1 MKHQRPRI
9 TRRNFLSGTAAATAL
24 ISDGSIVRSL
34 HASQSRSEDAPS
46 PYTLHFAQP
55 ATKWP
60 DALPVGNGR
69 LGAMVFGAPGL
80 DRLQLNEES
89 IWDGEPN
96 RDRNNPKAAA
106 AIPRI
111 RELLFAGNIAEAQAL
126 AVSDVLSIPRRMPCY
141 QTLGDLHLDFS
152 PMGLAPDTTVESY
165 RLQLDLDIAIAK
177 VTFRHNGVTYTREIF
192 SSAPDQVIVMRLAAD
207 KPGTLHLR
215 LSLDRPGSFQT
226 KRAGKDKLIM
236 QGQALPVNDNPGLPV
251 KEHQTGV
258 RFHAALLAVPEGGKI
273 MPASG
278 DTDTTLEIAGANTIT
293 LFIDCATSY
302 RYPAHAGKSSGVDA
316 DVLTGDA
323 AAMRAAVDRNLAQAS
338 RRPYAELRRRHIE
351 DHQRY
356 FRRAAISFGPDPKA
370 AIPTDQRMAAIKAG
384 SEDLHLLPIYFQFGR
399 YMLISSSRPG
409 TLAANLQGI
418 WNESVD
424 PPWGSKYTVNINA
437 EMNYWFAE
445 SANLAE
451 LHLPLFDL
459 LHATLKPGALSA
471 KAIYRANGSVVH
483 HNTDIWGDS
492 VPIDALGGGV
502 WPMGSS
508 WLSLHLWRHYTYTGD
523 LRFLAE
529 QAYPALRENA
539 VFLLDYLVRDPKT
552 GHLITGPS
560 CSPEN
565 AYQLP
570 DGKSYN
576 LCMGPT
582 MDISIVRA
590 VFWRLLE
597 SADQLKTLS
606 SDQNK
611 TAIAADEELLARVRT
626 AMSQLPPFQIGH
638 DGRLQEWQVDYK
650 DHEPGHRHISH
661 LFGLFPEDQITVQ
674 GTPELARA
682 ARLVLDKRLAAGGGS
697 TGWSRSWI
705 INCMARLGDGDAC
718 HENVLAL
725 LRISTRGNLFDV
737 CGVKENSPFQIDGN
751 LGAPNGFI
759 EMLLQSHAET
769 PLTPPHSD
777 SAELSATSAHII
789 RLLPALPKAWPTG
802 SFRGL
807 RARGGAEIDLQWSQG
822 KATEATLRSSIR
834 RVHRLAIPP
843 GQHIESVLRN
853 GKRVD
858 AKLSTDGMLFLEAEP
873 GTTHVVRFS

>member
-1 MKHQRPRI
+1 MKHQRPTL
-9 TRRNFLSGTAAATAL
+9 TRRNFLSGTAAAAAL
-24 ISDGSIVRSL
+24 IGDGSITKTL
-34 HASQSRSEDAPS
+34 HAASGPFEEEPG
-46 PYTLHFAQP
+46 PCVLHFAQP
-55 ATKWP
+55 ASKWP
-60 DALPVGNGR
+60 DALPIGNGR
-69 LGAMVFGAPGL
+69 LGAMVFGVPGL

-96 RDRNNPKAAA
+96 RDRNNPKATA

-126 AVSDVLSIPRRMPCY
+126 ALSAVLSIPRRMPCY

-152 PMGLAPDTTVESY
+152 PMGLTPDAAVEAY
-165 RLQLDLDIAIAK
+165 RLQLDLDTAIAK
-177 VTFRHNGVTYTREIF
+177 VTFRHNRVTYTREVF
-192 SSAPDQVIVMRLAAD
+192 SSAPDQVIVIRLTAD
-207 KPGTLHLR
+207 KPGTLSLR
-215 LSLDRPGSFQT
+215 LSLDRPGSFET
-226 KRAGKDKLIM
+226 KRVVRDRLIM

-258 RFHAALLAVPEGGKI
+258 RFHAALLAIPESGTI
-273 MPASG
+273 LPAKAN
-278 DTDTTLEIAGANTIT
+278 DEAMLEISGANAIT
-293 LFIDCATSY
+293 VFIDCATSY
-302 RYPAHAGKSSGVDA
+302 RYPAHAGKTSGVDA
-316 DVLTGDA
+316 DVLIGDTD
-323 AAMRAAVDRNLAQAS
+323 AMRAAVDGNLAHAS
-338 RRPYAELRRRHIE
+338 RRSYAELRRRHIE

-370 AIPTDQRMAAIKAG
+370 SIPTDQRIAAIKSG
-384 SEDLHLLPIYFQFGR
+384 GEDLHLLPIYFQFGR

-459 LHATLKPGALSA
+459 LHATLKPGGLSA
-471 KAIYRANGSVVH
+471 REIYRANGSVVH

-492 VPIDALGGGV
+492 GPIDALGGGV
-502 WPMGSS
+502 WPMGAS
-508 WLSLHLWRHYTYTGD
+508 WLSLHLWRHYTYIGD
-523 LRFLAE
+523 PRFLAE

-539 VFLLDYLVRDPKT
+539 VFLLEYLVHDPKT
-552 GHLITGPS
+552 GHLTTGPS

-570 DGKSYN
+570 DGKYYN

-597 SADQLKTLS
+597 SADQLKKLAIS
-606 SDQNK
+606 GDK
-611 TAIAADEELLARVRT
+611 TAIAADEELLARVRA
-626 AMSQLPPFQIGH
+626 AMSQLPPFQIGQ
-638 DGRLQEWQVDYK
+638 DGRLQEWQVDYQ

-674 GTPELARA
+674 GTPELAHA

-697 TGWSRSWI
+697 TGWSRAWI
-705 INCMARLGDGDAC
+705 INCMARLGDGEAC
-718 HENVLAL
+718 YENILAL
-725 LRISTRGNLFDV
+725 LRASTRGNLFDV

-751 LGAPNGFI
+751 LGAPNAFI
-759 EMLLQSHAET
+759 EMLLQSHAQT
-769 PLTPPHSD
+769 PLTPPPGSTIS
-777 SAELSATSAHII
+777 SAISSQII
-789 RLLPALPKAWPTG
+789 RLLPALPKAWSTG

-807 RARGGAEIDLQWSQG
+807 RARGGVEIDLDWANGRAVTAVLRPSRAASLTVLPPSGQTIQHVQIGSKSVTPQPAPDG
-822 KATEATLRSSIR
+822 TVNVDLRAGQVGTLRF
-834 RVHRLAIPP
+834 A
-843 GQHIESVLRN
+843 
-853 GKRVD
+853 
-858 AKLSTDGMLFLEAEP
+858 
-873 GTTHVVRFS
+873 

>member
-1 MKHQRPRI
+1 MG
-9 TRRNFLSGTAAATAL
+9 N
-24 ISDGSIVRSL
+24 L
-34 HASQSRSEDAPS
+34 HASQNRSEGAPS
-46 PYTLHFAQP
+46 PYTLHFTQP
-55 ATKWP
+55 ASKWP

-69 LGAMVFGAPGL
+69 LGAMVFGVPGL
-80 DRLQLNEES
+80 DRLQLIEES
-89 IWDGEPN
+89 IWYGEPN
-96 RDRNNPKAAA
+96 RDRNNPKAAE

-111 RELLFAGNIAEAQAL
+111 RELLFAGNIAEAQTL

-152 PMGLAPDTTVESY
+152 SMGLAPNTAVENY
-165 RLQLDLDIAIAK
+165 RLQLDLDTAIARIG
-177 VTFRHNGVTYTREIF
+177 FRHNGVTYTREIF
-192 SSAPDQVIVMRLAAD
+192 SSSPDQVIVVRLTAD
-207 KPGTLHLR
+207 KPGRLHLC
-215 LSLDRPGSFQT
+215 LTLDRPGSFDT
-226 KRAGKDKLIM
+226 KRATKDKLVM
-236 QGQALPVNDNPGLPV
+236 QGQALPVNDNPGLPA

-258 RFHAALLAVPEGGKI
+258 RFHATMLALAEGGTI
-273 MPASG
+273 SPAKAPDDG
-278 DTDTTLEIAGANTIT
+278 TLEIAGANAIT
-293 LFIDCATSY
+293 LFVDCATSY

-316 DVLTGDA
+316 DVLAGDPE
-323 AAMRAAVDRNLAQAS
+323 AMRAAVDRNLEQAS
-338 RRPYAELRRRHIE
+338 RRSYADLRRRHIE

-370 AIPTDQRMAAIKAG
+370 AIPTDQRIAAIKASG
-384 SEDLHLLPIYFQFGR
+384 EDIHLLPIYFQFGR

-459 LHATLKPGALSA
+459 LHATLKPGSLSA
-471 KAIYRANGSVVH
+471 KEMYRASGSVVH

-492 VPIDALGGGV
+492 APIDGLGGGV
-502 WPMGSS
+502 WPMGAS
-508 WLSLHLWRHYTYTGD
+508 WLSLHLWRHYTHTGD
-523 LRFLAE
+523 VQFLAE
-529 QAYPALRENA
+529 DAYPALRENA

-552 GHLITGPS
+552 GHLVTGPS

-597 SADQLKTLS
+597 SANHLKNLS
-606 SDQNK
+606 SEHKNPIASDQ
-611 TAIAADEELLARVRT
+611 ELLSRVST

-638 DGRLQEWQVDYK
+638 DGRLQEWQVDYQ

-682 ARLVLDKRLAAGGGS
+682 ARIVLDRRLAAGGGS
-697 TGWSRSWI
+697 TGWSRAWI
-705 INCMARLGDGDAC
+705 INCLARLGDGEAC
-718 HENVLAL
+718 YENILAL
-725 LRISTRGNLFDV
+725 LRVSTRGNLFDV

-769 PLTPPHSD
+769 PLTPPQASTQF
-777 SAELSATSAHII
+777 TSTSPHII
-789 RLLPALPKAWPTG
+789 RLLPALPKAWPAG

-807 RARGGAEIDLQWSQG
+807 RASGGVEIDLQWSQG
-822 KATEATLRSSIR
+822 RPTEATLRSNLR
-834 RVHRLAIPP
+834 RTHALAIPQ
-843 GQHIESVLRN
+843 GQRVESVLRN
-853 GKRVD
+853 GKRID
-858 AKLSTDGMLFLEAEP
+858 TKLSADGMLLLEAEP
-873 GTTHVVRFS
+873 GTTHIIRFS

>member
-1 MKHQRPRI
+1 MRHQRPKI
-9 TRRNFLSGTAAATAL
+9 TRRSFLSGAATAAAL
-24 ISDGSIVRSL
+24 ISDGTVVKRL
-34 HASQSRSEDAPS
+34 HASQSRSEDEPS

-55 ATKWP
+55 ASKWP

-152 PMGLAPDTTVESY
+152 PMGIAPDTAVEDY
-165 RLQLDLDIAIAK
+165 RLQLDLDTAIAK
-177 VTFRHNGVTYTREIF
+177 VTFRHNGVNYTREIF
-192 SSAPDQVIVMRLAAD
+192 SSAPDQAIVMRLTAD
-207 KPGTLHLR
+207 KLGSLHVR

-226 KRAGKDKLIM
+226 KHAGSDKLVM

-258 RFHAALLAVPEGGKI
+258 RFHATLLVLPEGGTI
-273 MPASG
+273 LPESATEG
-278 DTDTTLEIAGANTIT
+278 ATLEIAGANAIT

-302 RYPAHAGKSSGVDA
+302 RYPAHTGKSSGVDA

-323 AAMRAAVDRNLAQAS
+323 EAMRAAVDRNLAQAS
-338 RRPYAELRRRHIE
+338 RRSYAELRRRHVE

-356 FRRAAISFGPDPKA
+356 FRRAAISFGADPKA
-370 AIPTDQRMAAIKAG
+370 TTPTDQRIAAIKAG
-384 SEDLHLLPIYFQFGR
+384 GQDIHLLPIYFQFGR

-424 PPWGSKYTVNINA
+424 PPWGSKYTVNINS

-459 LHATLKPGALSA
+459 LHATLKPGVQTATEIYHA
-471 KAIYRANGSVVH
+471 KGSVVH

-492 VPIDALGGGV
+492 GPIDGLGGGV

-508 WLSLHLWRHYTYTGD
+508 WLSLHLWRHYAFTGD

-539 VFLLDYLVRDPKT
+539 VFMLDYLVRDPQT

-570 DGKSYN
+570 DGKYYN

-597 SADQLKTLS
+597 SADHLKNLA
-606 SDQNK
+606 SDK
-611 TAIAADEELLARVRT
+611 TAVAADEELLSRVRS
-626 AMSQLPPFQIGH
+626 AMSQLPPFQIAP

-682 ARLVLDKRLAAGGGS
+682 ARLVLDRRLAAGGGS
-697 TGWSRSWI
+697 TGWSRAWI
-705 INCMARLGDGDAC
+705 INCMARLGDGEASY
-718 HENVLAL
+718 ESILAL
-725 LRISTRGNLFDV
+725 LRASTRGNLFDV

-769 PLTPPHSD
+769 PLTPPPSD
-777 SAELSATSAHII
+777 SNSTTASTNVI

-807 RARGGAEIDLQWSQG
+807 RARGGVEIDLQWSQG
-822 KATEATLRSSIR
+822 RATEATLRSSIR
-834 RVHRLAIPP
+834 QQHKLAIRND
-843 GQHIESVLRN
+843 QHVESVMQN
-853 GKRVD
+853 GKRIET
-858 AKLSTDGMLFLEAEP
+858 KLSTDGSLLLEASP
-873 GTTHVVRFS
+873 GTTHVIRFS

>member
-1 MKHQRPRI
+1 
-9 TRRNFLSGTAAATAL
+9 
-24 ISDGSIVRSL
+24 
-34 HASQSRSEDAPS
+34 
-46 PYTLHFAQP
+46 
-55 ATKWP
+55 
-60 DALPVGNGR
+60 
-69 LGAMVFGAPGL
+69 MVFGAPGL

-111 RELLFAGNIAEAQAL
+111 RELLFAGNVAEAQAL
-126 AVSDVLSIPRRMPCY
+126 AISDVLSIPRRMPCY

-152 PMGLAPDTTVESY
+152 PMGLASDAAVENY
-165 RLQLDLDIAIAK
+165 RLQLDLDTAVAK
-177 VTFRHNGVTYTREIF
+177 VTFRHNGVAYTREIF
-192 SSAPDQVIVMRLAAD
+192 SSAPDQVIVVRLTAD
-207 KPGTLHLR
+207 KPGSLHLR

-226 KRAGKDKLIM
+226 TRIGKDKLVM

-258 RFHAALLAVPEGGKI
+258 RFLAGLLAVPEGGTI
-273 MPASG
+273 SPARN
-278 DTDTTLEIAGANTIT
+278 DEATLEIAGANAIT

-302 RYPAHAGKSSGVDA
+302 RYPARAGKNSGVDA

-323 AAMRAAVDRNLAQAS
+323 EAMRAAVDRNLSQAS
-338 RRPYAELRRRHIE
+338 RRSYADLRRRQVE

-356 FRRAAISFGPDPKA
+356 FRRVAISFGPDPKA
-370 AIPTDQRMAAIKAG
+370 TLPTDQRMAAIKAG
-384 SEDLHLLPIYFQFGR
+384 GEDLHLLPIYFQFGR

-445 SANLAE
+445 SANLSE
-451 LHLPLFDL
+451 LHVPLFDL
-459 LHATLKPGALSA
+459 LHATVKPGALSA
-471 KAIYRANGSVVH
+471 KEIYRANGSVVH

-492 VPIDALGGGV
+492 GPIDALGGGV
-502 WPMGSS
+502 WPMGAS
-508 WLSLHLWRHYTYTGD
+508 WLSLHLWHHYTYTGD
-523 LRFLAE
+523 SRFLAE

-597 SADQLKTLS
+597 SADHLKNFAEH
-606 SDQNK
+606 NK
-611 TAIAADEELLARVRT
+611 TAVTADEEFLTRVRT
-626 AMSQLPPFQIGH
+626 AMAQLPPFQIGH

-674 GTPELARA
+674 GTPELAHA

-697 TGWSRSWI
+697 TGWSRAWI
-705 INCMARLGDGDAC
+705 INCMARLGDGGAC
-718 HENVLAL
+718 HENILAL
-725 LRISTRGNLFDV
+725 LRYSTRGNLFDV
-737 CGVKENSPFQIDGN
+737 CGMKENSPFQIDGN

-759 EMLLQSHAET
+759 EMLLQSHAAT
-769 PLTPPHSD
+769 PLMPPQPNSTVP
-777 SAELSATSAHII
+777 ATSTHII

-807 RARGGAEIDLQWSQG
+807 RARGGVEIDLQWSQG
-822 KATEATLRSSIR
+822 KATEATLRSSVR
-834 RVHRLAIPP
+834 RTHQLAIPQ
-843 GQHIESVLRN
+843 GQRVESVLQN
-853 GKRVD
+853 GKRINT
-858 AKLSTDGMLFLEAEP
+858 KLATEGILLLTAEP
-873 GTTHVVRFS
+873 GTTHVVRFN

>member
-1 MKHQRPRI
+1 MKHGRPRI

-24 ISDGSIVRSL
+24 IGNGSIVSNL
-34 HASQSRSEDAPS
+34 HALQAQSEDEPS

-55 ATKWP
+55 ASNWP

-69 LGAMVFGAPGL
+69 LGAMVFGVPGL

-96 RDRNNPKAAA
+96 RDRNNPKAAV

-111 RELLFAGNIAEAQAL
+111 RELLFAGSIAEAQAL

-152 PMGLAPDTTVESY
+152 PMGLAPATTVENY
-165 RLQLDLDIAIAK
+165 RLQLDLDTAIAK

-192 SSAPDQVIVMRLAAD
+192 SSAPDQVIVVRLTAD
-207 KPGTLHLR
+207 RPGTLHLR

-226 KRAGKDKLIM
+226 KRASREKLIM
-236 QGQALPVNDNPGLPV
+236 QGQALPVNDNPGLLV

-258 RFHAALLAVPEGGKI
+258 RFHAALLAFPEGGKI
-273 MPASG
+273 LRANG
-278 DTDTTLEIAGANTIT
+278 DADTTLEITGANTIT

-302 RYPAHAGKSSGVDA
+302 RYPAHAGKNSGVDA

-323 AAMRAAVDRNLAQAS
+323 EAMRAAVDHNLAQAS
-338 RRPYAELRRRHIE
+338 RRSYEDLRRRHIE

-356 FRRAAISFGPDPKA
+356 FRRAAIAFGPDPKA
-370 AIPTDQRMAAIKAG
+370 SIPTDQRMAAIKAG
-384 SEDLHLLPIYFQFGR
+384 GEDIYLLPIYFQFGR

-437 EMNYWFAE
+437 QMNYWFAE

-459 LHATLKPGALSA
+459 LHATRKPGALSA
-471 KAIYRANGSVVH
+471 QEIYGANGSVVH

-492 VPIDALGGGV
+492 GPIDGLGGGV
-502 WPMGSS
+502 WPMGAN
-508 WLSLHLWRHYTYTGD
+508 WLSLHLWRHYTYSGD

-529 QAYPALRENA
+529 QAYPALRERA
-539 VFLLDYLVRDPKT
+539 VFLLDYLVRDPET
-552 GHLITGPS
+552 RHLITGPS

-597 SADQLKTLS
+597 GADHLKNAATDRDKS
-606 SDQNK
+606 PVS
-611 TAIAADEELLARVRT
+611 ADEELLARIRT
-626 AMSQLPPFQIGH
+626 AMSQLPPFQVGH

-682 ARLVLDKRLAAGGGS
+682 ARLVLDKRLEAGGGS
-697 TGWSRSWI
+697 TGWSRAWI
-705 INCMARLGDGDAC
+705 VNCMARLGDGDAC
-718 HENVLAL
+718 YQNILAL
-725 LRISTRGNLFDV
+725 LRTSTRGNLFDV

-769 PLTPPHSD
+769 PLMPPPAS
-777 SAELSATSAHII
+777 STAQASSTHII
-789 RLLPALPKAWPTG
+789 RLLPALPKAWPNG

-807 RARGGAEIDLQWSQG
+807 HARGAIEVDLEWANG
-822 KATEATLRSSIR
+822 KATRATLRPT
-834 RVHRLAIPP
+834 LAGAHVVIPP
-843 GQHIESVLRN
+843 RGQMITSVQIGARSLKPEPAAD
-853 GKRVD
+853 GCVHVD
-858 AKLSTDGMLFLEAEP
+858 LKSGTECRLLF
-873 GTTHVVRFS
+873 T

>member
-9 TRRNFLSGTAAATAL
+9 TRRTFLSGTAAATAL
-24 ISDGSIVRSL
+24 IGDGTIVRSL
-34 HASQSRSEDAPS
+34 QASQSRSEGEPS
-46 PYTLHFAQP
+46 QYTLHFAQP
-55 ATKWP
+55 ASKWP
-60 DALPVGNGR
+60 DALPIGNGR
-69 LGAMVFGAPGL
+69 LGAMVFGVPGF

-126 AVSDVLSIPRRMPCY
+126 ALSDVLSIPRRMPCY
-141 QTLGDLHLDFS
+141 QTLGDLHLDFTA
-152 PMGLAPDTTVESY
+152 MGLAPNTTVENY
-165 RLQLDLDIAIAK
+165 RLQLDFDTAIAK
-177 VTFRHNGVTYTREIF
+177 VSFRHNGVTYTREIF
-192 SSAPDQVIVMRLAAD
+192 SSAPDQVIVARLTAD
-207 KPGTLHLR
+207 KPAALHLR

-226 KRAGKDKLIM
+226 KRSGRDKLIM
-236 QGQALPVNDNPGLPV
+236 QGRALPVNDNPGLPV

-258 RFHAALLAVPEGGKI
+258 RFRAALLALPEGGTILAAK
-273 MPASG
+273 ST
-278 DTDTTLEIAGANTIT
+278 DDTTLEIISANAIT

-302 RYPAHAGKSSGVDA
+302 RYPAHAGKTSGVDA
-316 DVLTGDA
+316 DVLTGDSE
-323 AAMRAAVDRNLAQAS
+323 AMSTAVDRNLTQAS
-338 RRPYAELRRRHIE
+338 RRSYSDLRRRHIE

-356 FRRAAISFGPDPKA
+356 FRRAAINFGPDPNA
-370 AIPTDQRMAAIKAG
+370 AIPTDQRIATIKSG
-384 SEDLHLLPIYFQFGR
+384 GEDLHLLPIYFQFGR
-399 YMLISSSRPG
+399 YMLISSSRLG

-445 SANLAE
+445 SANLSE

-459 LHATLKPGALSA
+459 LHATLKPGAITA
-471 KAIYRANGSVVH
+471 KEMYGAKGSVVH

-492 VPIDALGGGV
+492 GPIDALGGGV

-508 WLSLHLWRHYTYTGD
+508 WLSLHLWHHYTYTGD

-539 VFLLDYLVRDPKT
+539 AFLLDYLVRDPKT

-597 SADQLKTLS
+597 SADHLKNLTTNRDKS
-606 SDQNK
+606 
-611 TAIAADEELLARVRT
+611 AIASDEELLARVRT
-626 AMSQLPPFQIGH
+626 AMSQLPPFQIAR

-674 GTPELARA
+674 GTPELAHA

-697 TGWSRSWI
+697 TGWSRAWI

-718 HENVLAL
+718 YENILAL
-725 LRISTRGNLFDV
+725 LRTSTRGNLFDV

-769 PLTPPHSD
+769 PLTPPGPS
-777 SAELSATSAHII
+777 SSERLATSTHII
-789 RLLPALPKAWPTG
+789 RLLPALPKAWRTG

-807 RARGGAEIDLQWSQG
+807 RARGGVELDIDWQNGRAVTTVLHSLRN
-822 KATEATLRSSIR
+822 ATHSVLP
-834 RVHRLAIPP
+834 PP
-843 GQHIESVLRN
+843 GQTVSRIQIGSTPTAIAMNPDGTVPI
-853 GKRVD
+853 
-858 AKLSTDGMLFLEAEP
+858 KLAAGQIATL
-873 GTTHVVRFS
+873 HFS

>member
-1 MKHQRPRI
+1 MKHRRPRI
-9 TRRNFLSGTAAATAL
+9 TRRNFLSGTAAAAAL
-24 ISDGSIVRSL
+24 VTEGSLVRNLRALQPQSD
-34 HASQSRSEDAPS
+34 EPPS

-55 ATKWP
+55 ASKWP

-69 LGAMVFGAPGL
+69 LGAMVFGVPGL

-126 AVSDVLSIPRRMPCY
+126 AITDVLSIPRRMPCY

-152 PMGLAPDTTVESY
+152 SMGLTPDVTVEDY
-165 RLQLDLDIAIAK
+165 RLQLDLDTALAK
-177 VTFRHNGVTYTREIF
+177 VSFRQNDVRYTREIF
-192 SSAPDQVIVMRLAAD
+192 SSAPDQVIVVRLTAD
-207 KPGTLHLR
+207 KPGALHLR
-215 LSLDRPGSFQT
+215 LTLDRPGSFQT
-226 KRAGKDKLIM
+226 TRSANDRLLM
-236 QGQALPVNDNPGLPV
+236 QGQALPVHDNPGLPV

-258 RFHAALLAVPEGGKI
+258 RFHAELLAVPAGGKI
-273 MPASG
+273 LPAKNNN
-278 DTDTTLEIAGANTIT
+278 TAIEIADANTIT

-302 RYPAHAGKSSGVDA
+302 RYPAHPGKTSGVDA
-316 DVLTGDA
+316 DVLTGDPE
-323 AAMRAAVDRNLAQAS
+323 AMRAAVNRNLTQAS
-338 RRPYAELRRRHIE
+338 HRSYAELRRRHIE

-356 FRRAAISFGPDPKA
+356 FRRAAISFGPDPNA
-370 AIPTDQRMAAIKAG
+370 STPTDKRMAAIKAG
-384 SEDLHLLPIYFQFGR
+384 GEDVHLLPIYFQFGR

-424 PPWGSKYTVNINA
+424 PPWGSKYTININT

-459 LHATLKPGALSA
+459 LDATLATGALTA
-471 KAIYRANGSVVH
+471 KEIYRANGSVVH

-492 VPIDALGGGV
+492 GPIDALGGGV
-502 WPMGSS
+502 WPMGAN
-508 WLSLHLWRHYTYTGD
+508 WISLHLWRYYTDTGD
-523 LRFLAE
+523 IRFLAE
-529 QAYPALRENA
+529 QTYPALREHA
-539 VFLLDYLVRDPKT
+539 IFLLHYLVRDPHT
-552 GHLITGPS
+552 GHLVTGPS

-597 SADQLKTLS
+597 SANHLKTLAPEHYKN
-606 SDQNK
+606 QVA
-611 TAIAADEELLARVRT
+611 TDEDLLTKARN
-626 AMSQLPPFQIGH
+626 AWAQLPPFQIGH
-638 DGRLQEWQVDYK
+638 DGRLQEWQVDYQ

-682 ARLVLDKRLAAGGGS
+682 VRLVLDKRLAAGGGS
-697 TGWSRSWI
+697 TGWSRAWI
-705 INCMARLGDGDAC
+705 INCMARLADGDAC
-718 HENVLAL
+718 YENILAL
-725 LRISTRGNLFDV
+725 LRASTRGNLFDV

-769 PLTPPHSD
+769 PLTPPQD
-777 SAELSATSAHII
+777 SGQSAPHII
-789 RLLPALPKAWPTG
+789 RLLPALPKAWLNG
-802 SFRGL
+802 RFCGL
-807 RARGGAEIDLQWSQG
+807 RARGGVEIDLAWSNG
-822 KATEATLRSSIR
+822 RATEATLRSSTRGTLRIA
-834 RVHRLAIPP
+834 VPQ
-843 GQHIESVLRN
+843 GQQVSAVLRN
-853 GKRVD
+853 GKRIESQ
-858 AKLSTDGMLFLEAEP
+858 STPEGLLTLEAEP
-873 GTTHVVRFS
+873 GTTHLLHFS

>member
-1 MKHQRPRI
+1 MKHQKPRI
-9 TRRNFLSGTAAATAL
+9 TRRTFLSGTAAAAAM
-24 ISDGSIVRSL
+24 ISDGSVVRRL
-34 HASQSRSEDAPS
+34 HASQIHTEAEPS
-46 PYTLHFAQP
+46 LYTLHFAQP
-55 ATKWP
+55 ASKWP

-69 LGAMVFGAPGL
+69 LGAMIFGAPAL
-80 DRLQLNEES
+80 DRLQLNEET

-96 RDRNNPKAAA
+96 RDRTNPKAAA

-126 AVSDVLSIPRRMPCY
+126 AVSDVLSVPRRMPCY

-152 PMGLAPDTTVESY
+152 SMGLTPATTVASY
-165 RLQLDLDIAIAK
+165 RLQLDLDTAIGK
-177 VTFRHNGVTYTREIF
+177 VTFRHNSVNYTREIF
-192 SSAPDQVIVMRLAAD
+192 SSAPDQVIVVRLTAD
-207 KPGTLHLR
+207 KPSMLHLR

-226 KRAGKDKLIM
+226 KRAGKDKLVM

-258 RFHAALLAVPEGGKI
+258 RFHAALLAVPEGGTLLSTKQNDD
-273 MPASG
+273 AA
-278 DTDTTLEIAGANTIT
+278 LEITGANAIT

-302 RYPAHAGKSSGVDA
+302 RYPAHAGKNDGVDA

-323 AAMRAAVDRNLAQAS
+323 EAMQAAVDRNLAQAS
-338 RRPYAELRRRHIE
+338 RRAYADLRRRHVE

-356 FRRAAISFGPDPKA
+356 FRRAVVSFGHDPKA
-370 AIPTDQRMAAIKAG
+370 AIPTDQRMAAVKAG
-384 SEDLHLLPIYFQFGR
+384 GEDLHLLPIYFQFGR

-445 SANLAE
+445 SANLGE

-459 LHATLKPGALSA
+459 LHATVKSGSVSA
-471 KAIYRANGSVVH
+471 REIYGENGSVVH

-492 VPIDALGGGV
+492 GPIDGLGGGV
-502 WPMGSS
+502 WPMGAS
-508 WLSLHLWRHYTYTGD
+508 WLSLHLWHHYTYTGD

-529 QAYPALRENA
+529 QAYPALRKNA

-590 VFWRLLE
+590 VFWRFLE
-597 SADQLKTLS
+597 SADHLKNLS
-606 SDQNK
+606 LGHDK
-611 TAIAADEELLARVRT
+611 TTIAADEGLLTRVRK
-626 AMSQLPPFQIGH
+626 AMSQLPSFQIGH

-661 LFGLFPEDQITVQ
+661 LLGLFPEDQITVR

-697 TGWSRSWI
+697 TGWSRAWI

-718 HENVLAL
+718 HQNILEL
-725 LRISTRGNLFDV
+725 LRYSTRGNLFDV
-737 CGVKENSPFQIDGN
+737 CGMKENSPFQIDGN

-769 PLTPPHSD
+769 PLMPPQPSSNAPTP
-777 SAELSATSAHII
+777 II

-807 RARGGAEIDLQWSQG
+807 RARGGVEIDLEWSQG
-822 KATEATLRSSIR
+822 RATEATLRSSVR
-834 RVHRLAIPP
+834 RTHQLAIPQ
-843 GQHIESVLRN
+843 GQHVESVLRN

-858 AKLSTDGMLFLEAEP
+858 AKLSTDGMLLLEAEP
-873 GTTHVVRFS
+873 GASFLIRFS

>member
-9 TRRNFLSGTAAATAL
+9 TRRNFLSGTTAAAAL
-24 ISDGSIVRSL
+24 ITDTGIVRGMRTLQPPSDE
-34 HASQSRSEDAPS
+34 SPS

-55 ATKWP
+55 ASKWP
-60 DALPVGNGR
+60 DALPIGNGR
-69 LGAMVFGAPGL
+69 LGAMVFGVPGL

-126 AVSDVLSIPRRMPCY
+126 AISDVLSIPRRMPCY
-141 QTLGDLHLDFS
+141 QTLGDLHLDLS
-152 PMGLAPDTTVESY
+152 PMGLAPDVNVEDY
-165 RLQLDLDIAIAK
+165 RLQLDLDTAIAK
-177 VTFRHNGVTYTREIF
+177 VSIWHKGVVYTREFF
-192 SSAPDQVIVMRLAAD
+192 SSAPDQVIVVRFTAD
-207 KPGTLHLR
+207 KPGALHLR
-215 LSLDRPGSFQT
+215 LAMDRPGGFET
-226 KRAGKDKLIM
+226 KRSANDRLLM

-258 RFHAALLAVPEGGKI
+258 RFHAELLALQEGGKI
-273 MPASG
+273 LPGTSAQPN
-278 DTDTTLEIAGANTIT
+278 LEIAGADAIT

-302 RYPAHAGKSSGVDA
+302 RYPARGGKSSGVDA
-316 DVLTGDA
+316 DVLTGDPE
-323 AAMRAAVDRNLAQAS
+323 AMRAAVDRNLTQAS
-338 RRPYAELRRRHIE
+338 RRSYAALRSRHIE

-356 FRRAAISFGPDPKA
+356 FRRASISFGPDPNA
-370 AIPTDQRMAAIKAG
+370 SMPTDKRVAAVKAG
-384 SEDLHLLPIYFQFGR
+384 GEDIHLLPIYFQFGR

-459 LHATLKPGALSA
+459 LHATQSPGALVA
-471 KAIYRANGSVVH
+471 KEVYRANGSVVH
-483 HNTDIWGDS
+483 HNTDIWGDAG
-492 VPIDALGGGV
+492 PIDSLGGGV
-502 WPMGSS
+502 WPMGAN

-523 LRFLAE
+523 VRFLAE
-529 QAYPALRENA
+529 HTYPALRENA
-539 VFLLDYLVRDPKT
+539 VFLLDYLVRDPST
-552 GHLITGPS
+552 GQLVTGPS

-565 AYQLP
+565 QYQLP

-597 SADQLKTLS
+597 SADHLRALTPEHSKTLV
-606 SDQNK
+606 
-611 TAIAADEELLARVRT
+611 TTDEDLLKRVRT
-626 AMSQLPPFQIGH
+626 AMSELPPFKIGH
-638 DGRLQEWQVDYK
+638 DGRLQEWQQDYQ

-674 GTPELARA
+674 GTPELAHA

-697 TGWSRSWI
+697 TGWSRAWI

-718 HENVLAL
+718 YENILAL
-725 LRISTRGNLFDV
+725 LRASTRGNFFDV
-737 CGVKENSPFQIDGN
+737 CGIKENAPFQIDGN

-759 EMLLQSHAET
+759 EMLLHSHSET
-769 PLTPPHSD
+769 PLTAPQASTPISSPP
-777 SAELSATSAHII
+777 HII
-789 RLLPALPKAWPTG
+789 RLLPALPKAWPNG

-807 RARGGAEIDLQWSQG
+807 RARGGLEIDLDWAQG
-822 KATEATLRSSIR
+822 RATEATLRSNIR
-834 RVHRLAIPP
+834 GAVHIAVPQ
-843 GQHIESVLRN
+843 GQQVAEVFRN
-853 GKRVD
+853 GRRIE
-858 AKLSTDGMLFLEAEP
+858 ATATSDGTLILQADT
-873 GTTHVVRFS
+873 GTTHLLRFN

>member
-24 ISDGSIVRSL
+24 ISNGSVVGNLRALQTSP
-34 HASQSRSEDAPS
+34 EDEPS

-55 ATKWP
+55 ASKWP

-96 RDRNNPKAAA
+96 RDRNNPRAAA

-126 AVSDVLSIPRRMPCY
+126 AVTDVLSIPRRMPCY

-152 PMGLAPDTTVESY
+152 PMGLAPDTTVDNY
-165 RLQLDLDIAIAK
+165 RLQLDLDTAIAK
-177 VTFRHNGVTYTREIF
+177 VTFRHNAVTYTREIF
-192 SSAPDQVIVMRLAAD
+192 SSAPDQVIVMRLTAD
-207 KPGTLHLR
+207 KPGALHLR
-215 LSLDRPGSFQT
+215 VSLDRPGSFQT
-226 KRAGKDKLIM
+226 KRATKDKLIM
-236 QGQALPVNDNPGLPV
+236 LGQALPVNDNPGQPV

-258 RFHAALLAVPEGGKI
+258 RFHAALLAVPESGRI
-273 MPASG
+273 LPAGS
-278 DTDTTLEIAGANTIT
+278 DADTTLEIAGADTIT

-302 RYPAHAGKSSGVDA
+302 RYPAHTGKTSGIDA
-316 DVLTGDA
+316 DVLTGDPE
-323 AAMRAAVDRNLAQAS
+323 AMRAAVDRNLAQAS
-338 RRPYAELRRRHIE
+338 RRSYADLRRRHIE

-370 AIPTDQRMAAIKAG
+370 AIPTDQRMAAIKASG
-384 SEDLHLLPIYFQFGR
+384 EDLHLLPIYFQFGR

-471 KAIYRANGSVVH
+471 REIYRANGSVVH

-492 VPIDALGGGV
+492 GPIDALGGGI
-502 WPMGSS
+502 WPMGAN
-508 WLSLHLWRHYTYTGD
+508 WLSLHLWDHYIYTGD
-523 LRFLAE
+523 LRFLSE
-529 QAYPALRENA
+529 QAYPALRERA

-597 SADQLKTLS
+597 SAAHLKSLPTDS
-606 SDQNK
+606 RK
-611 TAIAADEELLARVRT
+611 TAVAADDDLLTRVRT

-661 LFGLFPEDQITVQ
+661 LFGLFPGDQITVQ

-697 TGWSRSWI
+697 TGWSRAWI
-705 INCMARLGDGDAC
+705 INCMARLGDGEAC
-718 HENVLAL
+718 YENILAL
-725 LRISTRGNLFDV
+725 LRASTRGNLFDV

-759 EMLLQSHAET
+759 EMLLQSHAGT
-769 PLTPPHSD
+769 PLTPPPPGA
-777 SAELSATSAHII
+777 AELQPATTHII
-789 RLLPALPKAWPTG
+789 RLLPALPKAWPAG

-807 RARGGAEIDLQWSQG
+807 RARGAIELDLDWSNG
-822 KATEATLRSSIR
+822 KAVSAVLRPDTTGTHVI
-834 RVHRLAIPP
+834 APP
-843 GQHIESVLRN
+843 PQQKIESVHTGGRQIKPELN
-853 GKRVD
+853 PDGSVRVQLK
-858 AKLSTDGMLFLEAEP
+858 AGTTYKLSFT
-873 GTTHVVRFS
+873 

>member
-9 TRRNFLSGTAAATAL
+9 TRRDFLSGTAATTAL
-24 ISDGSIVRSL
+24 ISDGSIIRGL
-34 HASQSRSEDAPS
+34 HASQSRSGDEPS

-55 ATKWP
+55 ASKWP

-96 RDRNNPKAAA
+96 RDRNNPRAAA

-111 RELLFAGNIAEAQAL
+111 RELLFAGNVAEAQAL
-126 AVSDVLSIPRRMPCY
+126 GVSDVLSIPRRMPCY

-152 PMGLAPDTTVESY
+152 VMALKPDTTVESY
-165 RLQLDLDIAIAK
+165 RLQLDLDTAIAK
-177 VTFRHNGVTYTREIF
+177 VNFRHNDVTYTREIF
-192 SSAPDQVIVMRLAAD
+192 SSAPDQVIVVRLSAD
-207 KPGTLHLR
+207 KPATLHLR
-215 LSLDRPGSFQT
+215 LSMDRPGSFET
-226 KRAGKDKLIM
+226 KRASKDKLVM

-258 RFHAALLAVPEGGKI
+258 RFHTALLALLDGGTI
-273 MPASG
+273 LPAKTNN
-278 DTDTTLEIAGANTIT
+278 DATLEITDANAIT

-302 RYPAHAGKSSGVDA
+302 RYPAHAGKRSGVDA
-316 DVLTGDA
+316 DVLTGDTE
-323 AAMRAAVDRNLAQAS
+323 AMCAAVDRNLTQAS
-338 RRPYAELRRRHIE
+338 RRSYADLRRRHIE
-351 DHQRY
+351 DYQRY
-356 FRRAAISFGPDPKA
+356 FRSASISFGPDPKA

-384 SEDLHLLPIYFQFGR
+384 GEDLHLLPIYFQFGR

-459 LHATLKPGALSA
+459 LHATIKPGALSA
-471 KAIYRANGSVVH
+471 KEIYRANGSVVH

-492 VPIDALGGGV
+492 GPIDGLGGGV
-502 WPMGSS
+502 WPMGAS
-508 WLSLHLWRHYTYTGD
+508 WLSLHLWRHYAYTGD

-529 QAYPALRENA
+529 HAYPALRENA

-565 AYQLP
+565 AYELP

-597 SADQLKTLS
+597 SADHLRNLPGS
-606 SDQNK
+606 NK
-611 TAIAADEELLARVRT
+611 TMIAADEDLLAHVRT

-697 TGWSRSWI
+697 TGWSRAWI
-705 INCMARLGDGDAC
+705 INCLARLGDGDAC
-718 HENVLAL
+718 YENILAL
-725 LRISTRGNLFDV
+725 FRTSTRGNLFDV

-751 LGAPNGFI
+751 LGAPSGFI

-769 PLTPPHSD
+769 PLVPPQSS
-777 SAELSATSAHII
+777 SAAAGPSTHVI
-789 RLLPALPKAWPTG
+789 RLLPALPKAWPEG

-807 RARGGAEIDLQWSQG
+807 RARGGVEIDLDWSNG
-822 KATEATLRSSIR
+822 RAMSAMLRSLRSATHI
-834 RVHRLAIPP
+834 VMPPP
-843 GQHIESVLRN
+843 GQTI
-853 GKRVD
+853 KRLQIGSSATEVQAAND
-858 AKLSTDGMLFLEAEP
+858 GSIAVKLATGQVATL
-873 GTTHVVRFS
+873 HFS